1 MKIGTKQVNYNV
13 QKLNVKP
20 IWLSLLAIVFF
31 NIGVF
36 QVCCCAAPEVSKG
49 EPVFFTSVDE
59 LDEHPEYNLI
69 LKVADG
75 KLVAESETEL
85 EILVQFG
92 AAYGRGKVP
101 GNPVK
106 NLQTIFGRIIEVFIV
121 SEDFEHFVHTRP
133 EDFGE
138 ITADIKQSGVFKIRY
153 NFPSPGGYR
162 AVVCFSHKG
171 QEIYKH
177 FNIMVAGAG
186 STDDRDKD
194 GKQLDTAG
202 TGSDVQSGSFDGYD
216 VFLNIGPAPVATRR
230 KSKLVYHIRDENGN
244 DVEDLDVF
252 MGTELHLITWRSD
265 FNFFGYERTKPPEGK
280 PGTVLIVPPIKT
292 AIKYGTGILR
302 EIKKNGKMLIEHGK
316 VEGLLP
322 VGKFPFKVKDKEA
335 RIKVEVGDWVE
346 FWVDNNETEGIVI
359 TRIEPLATMPSS
371 GQEGVYK
378 WAGNLPV
385 YPGPSVPIEHVFP
398 AAGRYALFAQFEN
411 KGKIVT
417 TKFFV
422 DVKDV
427 ASLKSPVVVMG
438 SESDADK
445 GLVKLTQGEKNGQLI
460 YRTSR
465 SPSGGKI
472 YIKQD
477 DGSKMDASETGI
489 TCVGCHG
496 EDGRGGQEGGV
507 LTSDIRYVYLTKP
520 YGVTHISG
528 RKHPPYTDPLLKKAI
543 SDGIDPGNNK
553 LDPTMVRWEMSDTDL
568 NDLCAYI
575 HRLSEMG
582 KPGVTDEYIRIGCI
596 LDVSGPLASTGK
608 DAMKMIEGAFKNIN
622 NGGKIYGRSLKLVV
636 GDGGNDPARS
646 LEAAKTL
653 VEEENIFCMIGN
665 LGEAATNSV
674 IPYLEEKGIPIVAP
688 LAPTYQPDSVV
699 EQNAFFLFP
708 TVAYQ
713 TRVMVDYI
721 IRTRKDRK
729 SKPKVA
735 VISSNDKFGKS
746 GLKAAA
752 KQLKLYGNR
761 SVVNIE
767 YEYSNLDVKSIAATL
782 AESGAE
788 NVLILTPDARVFG
801 VVSEA
806 DQLGLSL
813 RYFCNNMLLIRN
825 ILNIPKASERFLL
838 AQNFSFAG
846 KDNPSCAEFLEI
858 IKGLELSSKNIMLQM
873 AAFTGV
879 KLLEEG
885 LRLAGRDLTRKSAI
899 SGLEEIQFNTGI
911 FGVISY
917 KPGNHTG
924 DTGVFLVRP
933 DEASGNFVPVSKWM
947 RPTESGIMF

>member
-1 MKIGTKQVNYNV
+1 MKLRLKQKESMYNSTI
-13 QKLNVKP
+13 KS
-20 IWLSLLAIVFF
+20 IWSSLLTIVIFLSF
-31 NIGVF
+31 GAFPIYCFAGL
-36 QVCCCAAPEVSKG
+36 QPDKG
-49 EPVFFTSVDE
+49 QSILFSSVNG
-59 LDEHPEYNLI
+59 LDRHPEYDVFLRGIGEKLI
-69 LKVADG
+69 SGQD
-75 KLVAESETEL
+75 TEL
-85 EILVQFG
+85 EILVQYG
-92 AAYGRGKVP
+92 GAYGRGKMP
-101 GNPVK
+101 GDAVK
-106 NLQTIFGRIIEVFIV
+106 NLQTVYGRIVEVFIV
-121 SEDFEHFVHTRP
+121 SDDFEHFVHTRP

-138 ITADIKQSGVFKIRY
+138 ITTEIKRSGVFKIRN
-153 NFPSPGGYR
+153 NFPSPGWYR
-162 AVVCFSHKG
+162 VVICFAHKG
-171 QEIYKH
+171 QDIYKH
-177 FNIMVAGAG
+177 FNISVAGSGNA
-186 STDDRDKD
+186 SDVKKEDKVL
-194 GKQLDTAG
+194 KTAG
-202 TGSDVQSGSFDGYD
+202 TGLNSQSGTFDGYK
-216 VFLNIGPAPVATRR
+216 VSLNIGPAPVASRR
-230 KSKLVYHIRDENGN
+230 KSKLVYNIQDENGN
-244 DVEDLDVF
+244 DVDDLDVF
-252 MGTELHLITWRSD
+252 MGTELHFITWRND
-265 FNFFGYERTKPPEGK
+265 FNFFGYQRTKPPEGK
-280 PGTVLIVPPIKT
+280 PGTVLVVPPIKT
-292 AIKYGTGILR
+292 EIKYGTGILR
-302 EIKKNGKMLIEHGK
+302 EIKKDGKMLIEHGK

-335 RIKVEVGDWVE
+335 SIKVEVGDWVE

-359 TRIEPLATMPSS
+359 TRIEPLATMPTS
-371 GQEGVYK
+371 GQKGVYQ

-398 AAGRYALFAQFEN
+398 AAGRYVLFAQFEN

-422 DVKDV
+422 DVKDA
-427 ASLKSPVVVMG
+427 ASLKSPVVVAG
-438 SESDADK
+438 SESDTDK
-445 GLVKLTQGEKNGQLI
+445 GLVKLTPAEKNGQLI
-460 YRTSR
+460 YRTSK
-465 SPSGGKI
+465 SLSGGKI

-477 DGSKMDASETGI
+477 DGSKIDATETGI

-528 RKHPPYTDPLLKKAI
+528 RKHPPYTDMLLKKAI
-543 SDGIDPGNNK
+543 TDGIDPGNNK
-553 LDPTMVRWEMSDTDL
+553 LDPTMVRWEMSDADL

-582 KPGVTDEYIRIGCI
+582 KPGVTDDYIRIGCV

-622 NGGKIYGRSLKLVV
+622 NSGKIYGRSLKLVV
-636 GDGGNDPARS
+636 GDGGNDPVKS

-653 VEEENIFCMIGN
+653 VENENIFCMMGN

-674 IPYLEEKGIPIVAP
+674 IPFLEEKGIPIVAP
-688 LAPTYQPDSVV
+688 LAPTYQPDTVM

-713 TRVMVDYI
+713 TSVMVDYI

-746 GLKAAA
+746 GLEAAK

-767 YEYSNLDVKSIAATL
+767 YDYRNLDVKKIAASL

-788 NVLILTPDARVFG
+788 SVLILTPDARIFG

-813 RYFCNNMLLIRN
+813 KYFCNNMLLIRN
-825 ILNIPKASERFLL
+825 ILNIPKASDRFLL
-838 AQNFSFAG
+838 AQNYSFAG
-846 KDNPSCAEFLEI
+846 SANPVCAEFLEI
-858 IKGLELSSKNIMLQM
+858 IKGLQLSAKNVMIQM
-873 AAFTGV
+873 GAFTGV

-885 LRLAGRDLTRKSAI
+885 LRLAGRDLTRKSLI
-899 SGLEEIQFNTGI
+899 SGLEEIQFNSGI

-917 KPGNHTG
+917 KPGNHSG
-924 DTGVFLVRP
+924 DTGIFLVRP
-933 DEASGNFVPVSKWM
+933 DEASGNFVPVTKWM